1 MKRYQADALIPSG
14 EFLYVFSANV
24 TGEMETHDHD
34 FPEIVYIRDGRATEY
49 VDDESYE
56 VGRGD
61 LIFIGAGST
70 HRFVPHGSLSYVNL
84 CFLPELLGAEL
95 SLGKEHPLDLL
106 QLSVIDELR
115 RGSECAMVRF
125 SNPERAQIEALLC
138 GMLMESHGT
147 SKYRR
152 VLLLSYLQV
161 LLCRILEKTE
171 AMRMPEEDV
180 WQSLLSYIDEHL
192 EEGLSLGALA
202 GRCFYNPSY
211 FSRMFK
217 ERFGTTLTD
226 YVSQRRLALAERLN
240 EETALTVTQIAER
253 AGFGSTGALHRASMK
268 LRGKRFQKKVKS

>member
-1 MKRYQADALIPSG
+1 MKRYQADTLIPSG

-49 VDDESYE
+49 VDKESYE

-61 LIFIGAGST
+61 LIFIAAGST

-95 SLGKEHPLDLL
+95 SLGSEHSLDLL

-125 SNPERAQIEALLC
+125 SPKERAEIETLLC
-138 GMLMESHGT
+138 GMLMESHGA

-152 VLLLSYLQV
+152 VLLLGYLQV

-192 EEGLSLGALA
+192 EEGLTLGALA
-202 GRCFYNPSY
+202 QRCFYNPSY

-226 YVSQRRLALAERLN
+226 YVCTRRLLLAERLN
-240 EETALTVTQIAER
+240 EETALTVTQIAEK
-253 AGFGSTGALHRASMK
+253 AGFGSTGALHRASLK
-268 LRGKRFQKKVKS
+268 LRGRRFLKKVKS